1 MKRILIF
8 AGIGLVVLLIAAAI
22 VPFLIPSEV
31 YKRQIE
37 EAATNALGREV
48 AVQGDVSLSIFP
60 QIAASVDGV
69 SVANPEGFS
78 REHMV
83 EAGALKGVVKWG
95 PLLSRRVE
103 VAEIAFVDADVMLE
117 RREDG
122 AVNWEFGPA
131 GRETAPDDG
140 GAGGSVDAGIDRARL
155 ENARL
160 VFDDR
165 QSGAR
170 YEISELDLEAS
181 LQSLAD
187 PLTAEAAGLFQGAR
201 FDVDLLLKVPQT
213 LLDGAPATID
223 LSLETEGGALS
234 YDGSAQLAD
243 SPILDGAF
251 TVEGRDLSQLA
262 ALAGTDVPLNLDAL
276 GRVAASGTVSGA
288 VGAARIV
295 FTTLSLGGSGF
306 DGSYTGAVN
315 LGDAI
320 ELDGRLTADSSNM
333 GNWLSG
339 LGLDLPPSVSVLERI
354 DLSTDVSGPVDTLSL
369 SGTSFSHQGDLL
381 DARFNG
387 SARLGEA
394 STVSGALSASSDRL
408 RDLLAAADVDL
419 AEGDTLERFQVSGN
433 VSGSLSRIAVSGLEA
448 ELDDISASGELALDL
463 DGPRPALNG
472 TLTTGVLDLSP
483 FLGEESQPAQS
494 GSQGWSDAPLD
505 LTGLQAVDADL
516 SLTAERII
524 LGDITLGAPD
534 LSARLQNGDLTT
546 TIASMQA
553 FGGAWQGTFGLQ
565 SSPSVPTMRLNL
577 TGQTIQLSDALMSLA
592 GLDALSGVGQLNV
605 DVTSRGTSLKALVE
619 GLSGQMGSNVANGAI
634 KGINVGQL
642 VRSRD
647 SLLQSLANGS
657 LQMALAPE
665 AETDFTSLLAG
676 LTLENGVAQVDQF
689 NLTNPVVSLEGSGS
703 INLGARTLDVGIVPR
718 LDTSGQGAGSS
729 LQLNNVPIPFRIRG
743 NWLSPSLTP
752 DTQMIRSILRQDV
765 ETRAR
770 DAIRDEVGDELGGLL
785 EGVLGTPRPAWPAPS
800 EPEPA
805 PESETEA
812 PATEPEAETEP
823 ETAPTPAQRPE
834 DVVEDLAREAA
845 RDALGGL
852 FGNRS
857 REEPEETPE
866 EEEAP
871 APQ

>member
-1 MKRILIF
+1 
-8 AGIGLVVLLIAAAI
+8 
-22 VPFLIPSEV
+22 
-31 YKRQIE
+31 
-37 EAATNALGREV
+37 
-48 AVQGDVSLSIFP
+48 
-60 QIAASVDGV
+60 
-69 SVANPEGFS
+69 
-78 REHMV
+78 
-83 EAGALKGVVKWG
+83 
-95 PLLSRRVE
+95 
-103 VAEIAFVDADVMLE
+103 
-117 RREDG
+117 
-122 AVNWEFGPA
+122 
-131 GRETAPDDG
+131 
-140 GAGGSVDAGIDRARL
+140 L

-170 YEISELDLEAS
+170 YVISELDLEAS

-201 FDVDLLLKVPQT
+201 FDVDLSLDAPQT
-213 LLDGAPATID
+213 LLDGAPAGLG
-223 LSLETEGGALS
+223 LSLDTEGGALS
-234 YDGSAQLAD
+234 YDGNAQLAD

-262 ALAGTDVPLNLDAL
+262 ALAGAELPLNLDAL
-276 GRVAASGTVSGA
+276 GRVSASGTVSGP

-295 FTTLSLGGSGF
+295 FNTLSLGGSGF

-381 DARFNG
+381 GVRFDG
-387 SARLGEA
+387 SARLGDA
-394 STVSGALSASSDRL
+394 SSLSGALSASSDRL

-472 TLTTGVLDLSP
+472 SLTTGVLDLSP
-483 FLGEESQPAQS
+483 FLGEESQTGQS

-605 DVTSRGTSLKALVE
+605 DVTSRGTSLRALVE

-718 LDTSGQGAGSS
+718 LDTSGQGAGNS

-743 NWLSPSLTP
+743 DWLSPSLTP
-752 DTQMIRSILRQDV
+752 DTQMIQSILRQDV

-785 EGVLGTPRPAWPAPS
+785 EGVLGTPRPARPAPS

-805 PESETEA
+805 SEAETEA
-812 PATEPEAETEP
+812 PATETEAETEP
-823 ETAPTPAQRPE
+823 EPAPTPAQRPE
-834 DVVEDLAREAA
+834 SVVEDLAREAA

-852 FGNRS
+852 FGNRG

-866 EEEAP
+866 EEDAP